1 MISRAAPTGGNNG
14 SYDKNQK
21 RYISSAAAG
30 SFMPEGAARIRE
42 MAPNPK

>member
-1 MISRAAPTGGNNG
+1 MISQATPTGGNNG
-14 SYDKNQK
+14 SYDKNPM
-21 RYISSAAAG
+21 RHISSAAAE